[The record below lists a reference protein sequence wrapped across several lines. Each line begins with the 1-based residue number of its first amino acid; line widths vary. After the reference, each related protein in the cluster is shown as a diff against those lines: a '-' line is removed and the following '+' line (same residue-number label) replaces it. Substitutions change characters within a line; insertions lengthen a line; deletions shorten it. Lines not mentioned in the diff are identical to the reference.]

1 MNNAYNLLKSYL
13 SFCQIK
19 KKAKINNHID
29 LSGEKWLYPTE
40 LLPVAVLL
48 TEKPTIKVLLPK
60 DGKVS
65 GYFKYITEG
74 YRHHSPSKTTL
85 PMLRIP
91 TSETE
96 RNKMTDRLL
105 EIENGDLVGG
115 KNAFGYVVSELISNV
130 YEHSKFKVAY
140 IMAQKYQ
147 NLEFLELCV
156 VDNGISIPESLRKAG
171 YEFNTDEKAI
181 GEAVLHGTSSKK
193 SPEGR
198 GYGLRTIVKLLVKG
212 LGGYG
217 IIVSGNGAIGLDYP
231 KKTLY
236 RLPPMLSIKGL

>member
-13 SFCQIK
+13 SFCKIK
-19 KKAKINNHID
+19 EKAKTNNHID

-40 LLPVAVLL
+40 LLPIAVLL
-48 TEKPTIKVLLPK
+48 TETPTTKVSLPK
-60 DGKVS
+60 DIEVS

-74 YRHHSPSKTTL
+74 YRYHSPSKTTL
-85 PMLRIP
+85 PMLRVPI
-91 TSETE
+91 SEIE
-96 RNKMTDRLL
+96 RDKMTDRLL

-115 KNAFGYVVSELISNV
+115 RNAFGYVISELISNV
-130 YEHSKFKVAY
+130 YQHSEFSVAY
-140 IMAQKYQ
+140 IMAQKY
-147 NLEFLELCV
+147 NHLRLLELCV

-171 YEFNTDEKAI
+171 YNFNTDEKAI
-181 GEAVLHGTSSKK
+181 GEAVIHGASSKK
-193 SPEGR
+193 SQEGR
-198 GYGLRTIVKLLVKG
+198 GHGFRSIVKLLVEG

-236 RLPPMLSIKGL
+236 RLPS